1 MLIDELRIMDA
12 NDLDEYN
19 PKRFSEYICNLG
31 MNYGDFLLKID
42 ATRNEINKWLK
53 KIGIND
59 LNFEWNK

>member
-1 MLIDELRIMDA
+1 MDA